1 MLKILLGTIGS
12 DVHSVANHLIYK
24 SLIDENFQV
33 VNIGVAASK
42 QEWIE
47 HINMHDPAA
56 ILIGS
61 MNGDLLPLLELVAH
75 YNGNSKIL
83 SRFLIGGN
91 LKLGSYGLEI
101 TDLLKKYKVKI
112 LPQSTSFQEIL
123 FHCRLLTNG
132 KNIAV

>member
-1 MLKILLGTIGS
+1 MKILLGTIGS

-47 HINMHDPAA
+47 HINKHDPAA

-61 MNGDLLPLLELVAH
+61 MNGDLLPLLDLVSH
-75 YNGNSKIL
+75 YKDNAQIL
-83 SRFLIGGN
+83 SKFLIGGN

-101 TDLLKKYKVKI
+101 TDLLKTYKVKF
-112 LPQSTSFQEIL
+112 LPQSNSFQEII
-123 FHCRLLTNG
+123 FHCRLLTTG